1 MDKQEEK
8 EKKKKK
14 LLLQQKYTQR
24 ITTAKQGREFFLAK
38 DYVNASKKYHEYLSI
53 LTELNDLEDIYALKP
68 SMFDPNKDVTE
79 MLLISHVYWEM
90 ARINEMTPKLQ
101 ATYKKCISQFV
112 KFTINQPYQVFNSE
126 MLRKYIKK
134 NKKHSL
140 QIGMLNEANSQ
151 IFVQS
156 KKCYIA
162 TFCFDDNSKEV
173 ALFREYKKIILGYP
187 CGQYFVQLYYNI
199 SSSLVS
205 FVENKKLISSITKLI
220 SIPILKAIY
229 FTLRWKR

>member
-8 EKKKKK
+8 DKKKKK

-38 DYVNASKKYHEYLSI
+38 DYVNATKKYHEYLSI
-53 LTELNDLEDIYALKP
+53 LTELNDLEDIYLLKP

-90 ARINEMTPKLQ
+90 ARINEMTPKLK
-101 ATYKKCISQFV
+101 ATYKKCLSQFV

-126 MLRKYIKK
+126 MLRKYIKR
-134 NKKHSL
+134 NKSRSL
-140 QIGMLNEANSQ
+140 QIGMLNEAYSQ

-162 TFCFDDNSKEV
+162 TFCFDDHSKEV
-173 ALFREYKKIILGYP
+173 ALFREYKETILKYP
-187 CGQYFVQLYYNI
+187 LGQEFVELYYNL
-199 SSSLVS
+199 SSRLVN
-205 FVENKKLISSITKLI
+205 FIENKKLITSITKLI
-220 SIPILKAIY
+220 SIPILKSIY
-229 FTLRWKR
+229 FALRWK